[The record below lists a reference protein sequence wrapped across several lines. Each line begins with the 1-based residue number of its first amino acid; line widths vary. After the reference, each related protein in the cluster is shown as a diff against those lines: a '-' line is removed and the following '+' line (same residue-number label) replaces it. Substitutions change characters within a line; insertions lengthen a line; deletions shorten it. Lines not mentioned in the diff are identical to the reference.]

1 MKTNRFSVFSNQIS
15 FNPEAFLFDLDGVLL
30 DSEGGYHQLFWEKIA
45 VGNGLDPKTFPF
57 EIKGQNIY
65 DTAEIY
71 FPQSDKELVVKRF
84 MDYQL
89 SMNYIAYE
97 GMWDMLKAVKEK
109 GIKTAIVTSSNKEK
123 MAVVYAQHPA
133 FGEYI
138 DALITAD
145 DTVAKKPAPDCWFK
159 AADVL
164 GVDIKK
170 SVVFEDSVLGLKS
183 GLASCAYVVELTT
196 THDAATIRPLCHC
209 MVNHISDLI

>member
-15 FNPEAFLFDLDGVLL
+15 FNTEAFLFDLDGVLL
-30 DSEGGYHQLFWEKIA
+30 DSEGGYQLFWEQIA
-45 VGNGLDPKTFPF
+45 VEYGLDPKTFPF
-57 EIKGQNIY
+57 EIKGQNIN

-89 SMNYIAYE
+89 NMTYIAYE
-97 GMWDMLKAVKEK
+97 GLWDMLKAVKEK
-109 GIKTAIVTSSNKEK
+109 GIKTAIVTSSNKAK
-123 MAVVYAQHPA
+123 MDVVYAQHPA

-145 DTVAKKPAPDCWFK
+145 DTVAKKPAPDCWHK
-159 AADVL
+159 AAVVL

-183 GLASCAYVVELTT
+183 GLASGAYVVGLTT
-196 THDAATIRPLCHC
+196 THDAVTIRPLCHY
-209 MVNHISDLI
+209 MINQISDLI

>member
-1 MKTNRFSVFSNQIS
+1 MKTNRFSEFIDILP
-15 FNPEAFLFDLDGVLL
+15 FKAEAFLFDLDGVLL
-30 DSEGGYHQLFWEKIA
+30 DSEGGYQLFWEKIA
-45 VGNGLDPKTFPF
+45 VEYALNPKTFPF
-57 EIKGQNIY
+57 VIKGQNIY

-71 FPQSDKELVVKRF
+71 FPQSDKELVVKRY

-89 SMNYIAYE
+89 SMTYIAYE
-97 GMWDMLKAVKEK
+97 GMWDILKAVKEN

-123 MAVVYAQHPA
+123 MNVVYAQLPA

-145 DTVAKKPAPDCWFK
+145 DTVAKKPDPDCWLK
-159 AADVL
+159 AAEVL

-183 GLASCAYVVELTT
+183 GMASGAHVVGLTT
-196 THDAATIRPLCHC
+196 THDAATIRPLCHYKI
-209 MVNHISDLI
+209 NQISDLI

>member
-1 MKTNRFSVFSNQIS
+1 MEFIDTLPFAA
-15 FNPEAFLFDLDGVLL
+15 EAFLFDLDGVLL
-30 DSEGGYHQLFWEKIA
+30 DSEGGYLLFWEKIA
-45 VGNGLDPKTFPF
+45 VEYGLDPKTFPF

-89 SMNYIAYE
+89 NMTYIAYE
-97 GMWDMLKAVKEK
+97 GLWGMLKAVKEK

-123 MAVVYAQHPA
+123 MDVVYAQHPS
-133 FGEYI
+133 FGKYI
-138 DALITAD
+138 NALITAD
-145 DTVAKKPAPDCWFK
+145 DTVAKKPAPDCWLK
-159 AADVL
+159 AADIL

-183 GLASCAYVVELTT
+183 GMASGAYVVGLTN

-209 MVNHISDLI
+209 MINQISDLI

>member
-1 MKTNRFSVFSNQIS
+1 MKTNRFLEFSNQIG
-15 FNPEAFLFDLDGVLL
+15 FNPEALLFDLDGVLL
-30 DSEGGYHQLFWEKIA
+30 DSEGGYQLFWEMIA
-45 VGNGLDPKTFPF
+45 VEYGLDPKTFPF
-57 EIKGQNIY
+57 VIKGQNIY

-71 FPQSDKELVVKRF
+71 FPKSDQELVVKRY

-89 SMNYIAYE
+89 SMTYIAYE
-97 GMWDMLKAVKEK
+97 GMWDMLKAVKEN

-123 MAVVYAQHPA
+123 MNVVYAQHPA

-145 DTVAKKPAPDCWFK
+145 DTVAKKPAPDCWHK
-159 AADVL
+159 AAEVL

-183 GLASCAYVVELTT
+183 GMASGAYVVGLTT
-196 THDAATIRPLCHC
+196 SHDAATIRPLCHC
-209 MVNHISDLI
+209 MINHISDLI

>member
-1 MKTNRFSVFSNQIS
+1 MRTNRFLEFSNQIG

-30 DSEGGYHQLFWEKIA
+30 DSEGGYQLFWEQMA
-45 VGNGLDPKTFPF
+45 VEYGLDPKTFPF
-57 EIKGQNIY
+57 VIKGQNIY

-71 FPQSDKELVVKRF
+71 FPKSDKELVVKRY

-89 SMNYIAYE
+89 NMTYIAYE
-97 GMWDMLKAVKEK
+97 GLWDMLKAVKEK
-109 GIKTAIVTSSNKEK
+109 GIKTAIVTSSNMAK
-123 MAVVYAQHPA
+123 MDVVYAQHPA

-145 DTVAKKPAPDCWFK
+145 DTVAKKPAPYCWHK
-159 AADVL
+159 AAEVL
-164 GVDIKK
+164 CVDIKK

-183 GLASCAYVVELTT
+183 GMASGAYVLGLTT

-209 MVNHISDLI
+209 MINQISDLI

>member
-1 MKTNRFSVFSNQIS
+1 MRTNRFSVFSNQIS

-30 DSEGGYHQLFWEKIA
+30 DSEGGYQLFWEQIA
-45 VGNGLDPKTFPF
+45 EEYGLDPKTFPF
-57 EIKGQNIY
+57 EIKGQNIH

-71 FPQSDKELVVKRF
+71 FPQSDKELVVKRY

-89 SMNYIAYE
+89 SMTYIAYE
-97 GMWDMLKAVKEK
+97 GMWDILKAVKEN

-123 MAVVYAQHPA
+123 MNVVYAQLPA

-145 DTVAKKPAPDCWFK
+145 DTVAKKPDPACWLK
-159 AADVL
+159 AAEVL

-183 GLASCAYVVELTT
+183 GMASGAHVVGLTT
-196 THDAATIRPLCHC
+196 THDAATIRPLCHY
-209 MVNHISDLI
+209 MINQISDLI